1 MSESTFTHSAAPA
14 SNEEPLS
21 LPRLNE
27 PAPAFDAKT
36 THGMRSLDD
45 YEGRWLVLFSHPA
58 DFTPV
63 CTTEFL
69 AFARH
74 YEAFQNLN
82 TDLLGLSIDSYH
94 AHVAWTQ
101 AIKEKLGVE
110 IPFPII
116 DDVSMNVSSAYG
128 MVHPGANDT
137 AAVRTTFIIDPD
149 GVLRT
154 MLYYP
159 MEAGRS
165 VQEVLRTVKALQT
178 ADEHKVAAPEGW
190 EPGSPVLLGSPQTLA
205 DAEGR
210 LEVAN
215 AEGYDCKDWY
225 LCFKELDEA

>member
-1 MSESTFTHSAAPA
+1 MSDPTTTQTSTATRDAQAP
-14 SNEEPLS
+14 S

-27 PAPAFDAKT
+27 PAPAFEAKT
-36 THGMRSLDD
+36 THGMRSLSD

-74 YEAFQNLN
+74 YEQFQDLN

-137 AAVRTTFIIDPD
+137 AAVRTTFIIDPE

-165 VQEVLRTVKALQT
+165 VPEVLRTVKALQT
-178 ADEHKVAAPEGW
+178 TDEHGVAAPEGW

-210 LEVAN
+210 LEAAE

-225 LCFKELDEA
+225 LCFKDLGDA